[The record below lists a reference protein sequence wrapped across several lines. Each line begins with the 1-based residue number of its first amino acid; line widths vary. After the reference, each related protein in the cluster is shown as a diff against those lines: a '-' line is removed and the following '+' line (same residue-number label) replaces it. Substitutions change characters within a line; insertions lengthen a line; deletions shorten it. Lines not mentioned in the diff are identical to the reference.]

1 MKKGT
6 ESIRFMTEEEVMK
19 YIIELN
25 QQKDDNKTNKP

>member
-6 ESIRFMTEEEVMK
+6 ERICFMTEEEVMK

-25 QQKDDNKTNKP
+25 QQKDDNKTYKP